1 MSNDSKIREALSQL
15 DVSNDNHWTADGL
28 PRLDTVKMLAADQSI
43 TREHVNAALPGFT
56 RAGVVR
62 TEAAPGGVQA
72 AGAAEKPVAGTAI
85 GSEQA
90 QAQAAE
96 QAAQA
101 APATEPAKAD
111 SAETL
116 REQVKE
122 QEELIERMNKH
133 KAEFDA
139 AYREERQK
147 LDDLRARLQ
156 EVSPPDGN
164 SEAIRSYLE
173 AQQKILAQRAQRKA
187 LIRESGIPLKELA
200 ENLRAPIDSR
210 PKQRR

>member
-15 DVSNDNHWTADGL
+15 DVANDNHWTADGL

-56 RAGVVR
+56 RNGPRSESNQTAGAQAPQAA
-62 TEAAPGGVQA
+62 EAPKADPVASSVQA
-72 AGAAEKPVAGTAI
+72 AAPAAE
-85 GSEQA
+85 S
-90 QAQAAE
+90 
-96 QAAQA
+96 A
-101 APATEPAKAD
+101 APAAE
-111 SAETL
+111 SAQTDLEKL
-116 REQVKE
+116 RESVRE
-122 QEELIERMNKH
+122 QELLIERMDKH
-133 KAEFDA
+133 KAEFDT

-156 EVSPPDGN
+156 ESEPEDGTPQ
-164 SEAIRSYLE
+164 AIRNYLD

-210 PKQRR
+210 QKQRR

>member
-15 DVSNDNHWTADGL
+15 DVANDNHWTADGL

-56 RAGVVR
+56 RSGVVR
-62 TEAAPGGVQA
+62 SESAQT
-72 AGAAEKPVAGTAI
+72 AGA
-85 GSEQA
+85 
-90 QAQAAE
+90 

-101 APATEPAKAD
+101 AETPSPDPVTSGVQSAAPAAESAAPVAESAQTEDLEK
-111 SAETL
+111 L
-116 REQVKE
+116 RESVRE
-122 QEELIERMNKH
+122 QQLLIERMDKH
-133 KAEFDA
+133 KAEFDT

-156 EVSPPDGN
+156 EIEPEDGTPQ
-164 SEAIRSYLE
+164 AIRSYLD

-210 PKQRR
+210 QKQRR

>member
-15 DVSNDNHWTADGL
+15 DVANDNHWTADGL

-56 RAGVVR
+56 RSGVVR
-62 TEAAPGGVQA
+62 SESNQTAGAQAPQAAEAPQADPVASSVQA
-72 AGAAEKPVAGTAI
+72 AAPAAESAAPVAE
-85 GSEQA
+85 SA
-90 QAQAAE
+90 Q
-96 QAAQA
+96 
-101 APATEPAKAD
+101 TEDLEK
-111 SAETL
+111 L
-116 REQVKE
+116 RESVRE
-122 QEELIERMNKH
+122 QQLLIERMDKH
-133 KAEFDA
+133 KAEFDT

-156 EVSPPDGN
+156 EIEPEDGTPQ
-164 SEAIRSYLE
+164 AIRSYLD

-210 PKQRR
+210 QKQRR